1 MRRVRRPLVASQSEC
16 EKPPQGFS
24 PDPAAPLG
32 YMWYWCLAVGHF
44 KDRGLE
50 FRNLPD
56 SPLDIHYLMSHEQGI
71 MDAHSGYLEGL
82 GLTRFVLS

>member
-16 EKPPQGFS
+16 EKPPKVSALTLLLFWDICSIDVWLWATLKIGVWNF
-24 PDPAAPLG
+24 
-32 YMWYWCLAVGHF
+32 AVF
-44 KDRGLE
+44 QI
-50 FRNLPD
+50 
-56 SPLDIHYLMSHEQGI
+56 SPLDIHYLVSHEQGI